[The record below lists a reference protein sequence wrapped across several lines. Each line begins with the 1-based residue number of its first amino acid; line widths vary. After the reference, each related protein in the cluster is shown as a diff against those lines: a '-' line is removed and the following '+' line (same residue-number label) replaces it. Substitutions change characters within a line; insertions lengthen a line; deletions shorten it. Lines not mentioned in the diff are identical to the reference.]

1 MEIAMRN
8 KSADMLAGIFV
19 IIGLVCMAYLAVKM
33 GKMEVLGSDG
43 YTIYARFSSIAGLRS
58 GADIEIA
65 GVRVGRVTGIG
76 LDQTRD
82 MALVSLRINSG
93 VELYDDALASV
104 RTSGLIGDKYIL
116 LSPGGSG
123 EPLKDGDEISDTE
136 SALDIESM
144 IGCDIQDG
152 LI

>member
-1 MEIAMRN
+1 MRN
-8 KSADMLAGIFV
+8 KSADILAGIFV
-19 IIGLVCMAYLAVKM
+19 IIGLGCMGYLAIKM

-43 YTIYARFSSIAGLRS
+43 YTVQARFTSIAGLRA

-65 GVRVGRVTGIG
+65 GVRVGRVTAIG
-76 LDQTRD
+76 LDQKRD

-93 VELYDDALASV
+93 VELYDDALAAV

-123 EPLKDGDEISDTE
+123 DALKDGDEISDTE
-136 SALDIESM
+136 SALDLESM
-144 IGCDIQDG
+144 IGKFIFG
-152 LI
+152 KV

>member
-1 MEIAMRN
+1 MRN

-19 IIGLVCMAYLAVKM
+19 IIGLVCMAYLAVKL

-144 IGCDIQDG
+144 IGKFIFG
-152 LI
+152 KV

>member
-1 MEIAMRN
+1 MRN
-8 KSADMLAGIFV
+8 RSADMLAGIFV
-19 IIGLVCMAYLAVKM
+19 IIGLVCMGYLAIKL
-33 GKMEVLGSDG
+33 GKMEVLGNNG
-43 YTIYARFSSIAGLRS
+43 YTVYARFTSIAGLRS

-65 GVRVGRVTGIG
+65 GVRVGRVAAIS

-82 MALVSLRINSG
+82 MALVSLHVNNG

-123 EPLKDGDEISDTE
+123 DPLKDGDEVSDTE
-136 SALDIESM
+136 SALDLESM
-144 IGCDIQDG
+144 IGKFIFG
-152 LI
+152 KV

>member
-144 IGCDIQDG
+144 IGKFIFGKD
-152 LI
+152 

>member
-144 IGCDIQDG
+144 IGKFIFG
-152 LI
+152 KV

>member
-1 MEIAMRN
+1 MRN
-8 KSADMLAGIFV
+8 KSADILAGIFV
-19 IIGLVCMAYLAVKM
+19 IIGLVCMGYLAIKM
-33 GKMEVLGSDG
+33 GKMEVLGNDG
-43 YTIYARFSSIAGLRS
+43 YTVYARFTSIAGLRS

-76 LDQTRD
+76 LDQNRD

-123 EPLKDGDEISDTE
+123 DPLKDGDEISDTE
-136 SALDIESM
+136 SALDLESM
-144 IGCDIQDG
+144 IGKFIFG
-152 LI
+152 KV

>member
-1 MEIAMRN
+1 MRN
-8 KSADMLAGIFV
+8 KSADILAGIFV
-19 IIGLVCMAYLAVKM
+19 IIGLVCMGYLAIKM
-33 GKMEVLGSDG
+33 GQMEVLGNDG
-43 YTIYARFSSIAGLRS
+43 YTVYARFTSIAGLRS

-76 LDQTRD
+76 LDQNRD

-123 EPLKDGDEISDTE
+123 DPLKDGDEISDTE
-136 SALDIESM
+136 SALDLESM
-144 IGCDIQDG
+144 IGKFIFG
-152 LI
+152 KV

>member
-1 MEIAMRN
+1 MRN

-19 IIGLVCMAYLAVKM
+19 IIGLVCMAYLAIKM

-43 YTIYARFSSIAGLRS
+43 YTVYARFNSIAGLRS

-65 GVRVGRVTGIG
+65 GVRVGRVAGIA
-76 LDQTRD
+76 LDQKRD
-82 MALVSLRINSG
+82 MALVSLRING
-93 VELYDDALASV
+93 NVELYDDSLASV

-116 LSPGGSG
+116 ISPGGSG

-144 IGCDIQDG
+144 IGKFIFG
-152 LI
+152 KV

>member
-1 MEIAMRN
+1 MRN
-8 KSADMLAGIFV
+8 KSADILAGIFV
-19 IIGLVCMAYLAVKM
+19 IVGILCIGYLAIKM
-33 GKMEVLGSDG
+33 GKMEVMGTDG
-43 YTIYARFSSIAGLRS
+43 YTVYARFNSIAGLRS

-65 GVRVGRVTGIG
+65 GVRVGRVASIS

-82 MALVSLRINSG
+82 MALVALRING
-93 VELYDDALASV
+93 NVELYEDSFASV

-123 EPLKDGDEISDTE
+123 EPLKNGDEVPDTE

-144 IGCDIQDG
+144 IGKFIFG
-152 LI
+152 KV

>member
-1 MEIAMRN
+1 MEIAMTN

-144 IGCDIQDG
+144 IGKFIFG
-152 LI
+152 KV

>member
-1 MEIAMRN
+1 MRN

-144 IGCDIQDG
+144 IGKFIFG
-152 LI
+152 KV